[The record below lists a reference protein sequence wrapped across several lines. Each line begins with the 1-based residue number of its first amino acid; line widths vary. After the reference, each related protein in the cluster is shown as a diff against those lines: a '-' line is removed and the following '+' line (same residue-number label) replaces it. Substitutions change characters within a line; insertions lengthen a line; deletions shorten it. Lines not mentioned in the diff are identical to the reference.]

1 MEKGKNGVVYFSFG
15 SSVKTNNIP
24 KEFKQNLLEAF
35 KMMSDYHFLVKIDK
49 GDEVCFF
56 KIYPYGGRGT
66 HMECIPPHKIF
77 SCR

>member
-35 KMMSDYHFLVKIDK
+35 KMMPDYHFLVKIDK

-56 KIYPYGGRGT
+56 
-66 HMECIPPHKIF
+66 
-77 SCR
+77 

>member
-35 KMMSDYHFLVKIDK
+35 KMMPDYHFLVKIDK

-56 KIYPYGGRGT
+56 LNL
-66 HMECIPPHKIF
+66 
-77 SCR
+77 SL